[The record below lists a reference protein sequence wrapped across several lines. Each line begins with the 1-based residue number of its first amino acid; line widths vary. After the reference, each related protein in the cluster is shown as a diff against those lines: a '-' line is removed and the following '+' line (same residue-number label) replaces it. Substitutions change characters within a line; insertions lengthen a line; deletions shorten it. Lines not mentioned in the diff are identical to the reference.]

1 MPGKPTKRR
10 GKSNAGEAVQ
20 RPATPADA
28 EVILRLYELRRE
40 NEMRKA
46 RNFIMA
52 DFWPENVNDVLRIA
66 RAYPSPENA
75 WFRQVTTY
83 WDMAAA
89 LVLRGALH
97 EELFF
102 DCSGEMYVV
111 FAKLR
116 PYLNELREKLP
127 KSLVHVEKL
136 VMKTA
141 EGRARLE
148 RLEKIQRRYVAKRAQ
163 MAATAA
169 GNS

>member
-1 MPGKPTKRR
+1 
-10 GKSNAGEAVQ
+10 
-20 RPATPADA
+20 
-28 EVILRLYELRRE
+28 
-40 NEMRKA
+40 MRKA
-46 RNFIMA
+46 RNFILA
-52 DFWPENVNDVLRIA
+52 DFWPASADDVLRIA

-89 LVLRGALH
+89 LVLRGAVH
-97 EELFF
+97 EGLFF
-102 DCSGEMYVV
+102 DCSGEMWVV

-116 PYLNELREKLP
+116 PYLSELREKLP
-127 KSLVHVEKL
+127 KSLVHVERL
-136 VMKTA
+136 ALKTQ
-141 EGRARLE
+141 EGRERLE

>member
-1 MPGKPTKRR
+1 MATKRITR
-10 GKSNAGEAVQ
+10 RASRLSQVAPD

-46 RNFIMA
+46 RNFILQ
-52 DFWPENVNDVLRIA
+52 DFWPENVEDVLRIA

-89 LVLRGALH
+89 LVLRGAVH
-97 EELFF
+97 EGLFF
-102 DCSGEMYVV
+102 DCAGEMWVV

-116 PYLNELREKLP
+116 PYLNELRERLP
-127 KSLVHVEKL
+127 KSLIHVERL
-136 VMKTA
+136 AMKTE

-148 RLEKIQRRYVAKRAQ
+148 RLEKIQKRYIAKRAK
-163 MAATAA
+163 MTAAAA